1 VFHVKT
7 MVLGDKQYYYE
18 IIGTGMDQFGLTM
31 NFLGINQV
39 SEFIFVLKINFYN

>member
-1 VFHVKT
+1 V
-7 MVLGDKQYYYE
+7 VLSDKQYYYE